1 MKKYVAELLGTFMLV
16 FCGTGAIVINDV
28 SEGVV
33 GHGGVAV
40 TFGLIVAAVI
50 YAFGSLSGAHIN
62 PAVSIAF
69 SVVGLFRKKDILPF
83 VLAQITGAI
92 LASLTLQILF
102 PSHQSL
108 GGTLPSGS
116 YFQSF
121 VLELILT
128 YMLMLVILF
137 VSQQEGTKQFTGFV
151 VGGVVLLE
159 AWFAGPIC
167 GASMNPA
174 RSIGPAIVSGNFSAL
189 YLYIFAPVTGAIAAS
204 FTWKYLKS

>member
-16 FCGTGAIVINDV
+16 FCGTGSIVINEV

-33 GHGGVAV
+33 GHGGIAF

-69 SVVGLFRKKDILPF
+69 SVVGLFRGKDVLPYIL
-83 VLAQITGAI
+83 VQITGAI
-92 LASLTLQILF
+92 LASLLLQLLF
-102 PSHQSL
+102 PMQQSL
-108 GGTLPSGS
+108 GETLPSGS
-116 YFQSF
+116 VLQSF

-128 YMLMLVILF
+128 YILMLVILF
-137 VSQQEGTKQFTGFV
+137 VSQQDDVKQFTGFV
-151 VGGVVLLE
+151 VGGVVLME

-174 RSIGPAIVSGNFSAL
+174 RSIGPAIVSGNFYAL
-189 YLYIFAPVTGAIAAS
+189 QIYIIAPVLGAVMAS